1 MGEVGGERLVRV
13 KVGIEV
19 SWPSLIGFPLDRDH
33 LLTLWIPSKF
43 EKLDSFCYGYGILG
57 YDIRVN

>member
-1 MGEVGGERLVRV
+1 VRV
-13 KVGIEV
+13 IVGIEV